1 MEPIPLNTEPVSDFL
16 QSESPKRSSGWKVY
30 ARLIRYALVYKA
42 RLLLAIVLSLVIA
55 FSFGTM
61 IVSLGTAVKLTL
73 YQPSE
78 SQNKTIFHAEEDP
91 AIQYAHEIQK
101 WDTNIHKWFNTQ
113 PSEWDKIFL
122 RFVDRMRAHKL
133 FALSIAIVIVIL
145 LTFISGCARFFQEYF
160 AGSVG
165 AFVSVDLS
173 RKMYQNIMTQSLGFF
188 ESHSSGDVV
197 ARFSNDIF
205 MVNRGLSNAFIKVL
219 REPFKALTFLIVA
232 ISVDPWLT
240 LVGICV
246 LPPLGYALIQ
256 LGLYV
261 RKSVRRSLMKV
272 ADLASLINET
282 TRGILIIKGFQMEE
296 FLKQRYD
303 VEASRLRRFLRKMVK
318 ADSATE
324 PITEFILVVG
334 FSGFILFSGYRVITY
349 RLDMGDLL
357 QVYLALA
364 MILDPVR
371 KLSTVNNMIQTSV
384 ASAERVFEYLD
395 LKPDIQDAP
404 QAVTLEPLSREI
416 RFENVSFSYD
426 GKKVVLDNLNFS
438 IQRGER
444 VALVGPSGSG
454 KTTLVKLIPRFYD
467 VKEGTIYFDSTDI
480 RKATLESLRKQ
491 IAIVTQDTILF
502 SGSVRDNLTGG
513 NTDITDEQIEQALIM
528 SHAREFVSQMP
539 AGLDSNLGEFGQLLS
554 GGQRQRLALARA
566 ILKNPEVLLLDE
578 ATSNL
583 DSESEKYIQEA
594 LTTFLKGR
602 TSIIIA
608 HRLSTIMN
616 ADRILVLDR
625 GKIIEQGSHEQ
636 LLKQQGVY
644 YQLYQHQFRT
654 AYETTEN

>member
-1 MEPIPLNTEPVSDFL
+1 MELLPIHTEPVTNSL
-16 QSESPKRSSGWKVY
+16 LPEHKGSSSGWKVY
-30 ARLIRYALVYKA
+30 LRLLRYALVYKS
-42 RLLLAIVLSLVIA
+42 RLLLAIALSLVIA

-73 YQPSE
+73 YQPKE
-78 SQNKTIFHAEEDP
+78 SQNESFFHPEEDP
-91 AIQYAHEIQK
+91 AIKYAKDIQK
-101 WDTNIHKWFNTQ
+101 WDTNIHKWFNTS
-113 PSEWDKIFL
+113 PAEWDKTFL
-122 RFVDRMRAHKL
+122 QLVDKMRARKL
-133 FALSIAIVIVIL
+133 FALSIAIVIVIV

-173 RKMYQNIMTQSLGFF
+173 KKMYQNIMTQSLGFF

-272 ADLASLINET
+272 ADLASIINET
-282 TRGILIIKGFQMEE
+282 TRGILIIKGFQMEN

-303 VEASRLRRFLRKMVK
+303 IEASRLRKFLRKMVK

-334 FSGFILFSGYRVITY
+334 FSGFILFSGYRVINY

-395 LKPDIQDAP
+395 LQPDIQDDP
-404 QAVTLEPLSREI
+404 QAVPLKPLSKEI
-416 RFENVSFSYD
+416 RFENISFSYD
-426 GKKVVLDNLNFS
+426 GKKIVLDNLNFS
-438 IQRGER
+438 IQRGEK

-454 KTTLVKLIPRFYD
+454 KTTIVKLIPRFYD
-467 VKEGTIYFDSTDI
+467 VKQGAIYFDDIDI
-480 RKATLESLRKQ
+480 RKATLESLRRQ
-491 IAIVTQDTILF
+491 IAIVTQETILF

-513 NTDITDEQIEQALIM
+513 NTNITDEQIEQALIM
-528 SHAREFVSQMP
+528 AHAQEFVSQMP
-539 AGLDSNLGEFGQLLS
+539 NGLDSNLGEFGQLLS

-566 ILKNPEVLLLDE
+566 ILKNPELLLLDE

-616 ADRILVLDR
+616 ADRILVLDH
-625 GKIIEQGSHEQ
+625 GKIVEQGSHEQ
-636 LLKQQGVY
+636 LLKQQGIY
-644 YQLYQHQFRT
+644 YQLYQHQFRST
-654 AYETTEN
+654 YDTTTE

>member
-1 MEPIPLNTEPVSDFL
+1 MEPLPVNTEPIVDSL
-16 QSESPKRSSGWKVY
+16 LSEHRGRSSGWKVY
-30 ARLIRYALVYKA
+30 ARLIRYALIYKT
-42 RLLLAIVLSLVIA
+42 RLLLSIALSLVIA

-61 IVSLGTAVKLTL
+61 IVGLGTAVKLTL
-73 YQPSE
+73 YQPPE
-78 SQNKTIFHAEEDP
+78 MQKKTVFNPEEDP
-91 AIQYAHEIQK
+91 AIKYAHEVQK
-101 WDTNIHKWFNTQ
+101 WDTQIHKWLNTS
-113 PSEWDKIFL
+113 PAEWDKTFL
-122 RFVDRMRAHKL
+122 LFVEKMRAHKL
-133 FALSIAIVIVIL
+133 FALSIAIIIVIL

-219 REPFKALTFLIVA
+219 REPFKALTFLAVA

-303 VEASRLRRFLRKMVK
+303 VEANRLRRFLRKMVK

-371 KLSTVNNMIQTSV
+371 KLSTVNNLIQTSV

-404 QAVTLEPLSREI
+404 HAISLEPLSKEI
-416 RFENVSFSYD
+416 RFENISFSYD
-426 GKKVVLDNLNFS
+426 GKKIVLDNLNFS
-438 IQRGER
+438 IRRGER

-467 VKEGTIYFDSTDI
+467 VKEGTIYFDDTDI
-480 RKATLESLRKQ
+480 RKVTLESLRKQ
-491 IAIVTQDTILF
+491 IAIVTQETILF

-513 NTDITDEQIEQALIM
+513 NTGITDEQIEQALVM
-528 SHAREFVSQMP
+528 AHAKEFVAQMP
-539 AGLDSNLGEFGQLLS
+539 KGLDSNLGEFGQLLS

-625 GKIIEQGSHEQ
+625 GKIVEQGSHEQ
-636 LLKQQGVY
+636 LLKHQGIY
-644 YQLYQHQFRT
+644 YQLYQHQFRN
-654 AYETTEN
+654 AYETTAQ

>member
-1 MEPIPLNTEPVSDFL
+1 
-16 QSESPKRSSGWKVY
+16 
-30 ARLIRYALVYKA
+30 
-42 RLLLAIVLSLVIA
+42 
-55 FSFGTM
+55 M

-78 SQNKTIFHAEEDP
+78 THNRTIFQAEEDP
-91 AIQYAHEIQK
+91 AIKYAHEIRK
-101 WDTNIHKWFNTQ
+101 WDTSIHQWFNTP
-113 PSEWDKIFL
+113 PSEWDKVFL
-122 RFVDRMRAHKL
+122 QLVDKMRAHKL
-133 FALSIAIVIVIL
+133 FALFIAIVIVIL

-165 AFVSVDLS
+165 AFVAVDLS
-173 RKMYQNIMTQSLGFF
+173 KKMYQNIMTQSLGFF

-303 VEASRLRRFLRKMVK
+303 IEASRLRRFLRKMVK

-404 QAVTLEPLSREI
+404 QAVLLEPLKREI
-416 RFENVSFSYD
+416 RFESVSFSYD
-426 GKKVVLDNLNFS
+426 GKKIVLDNLNFS

-467 VKEGTIYFDSTDI
+467 VKEGTIYFDNTDI

-513 NTDITDEQIEQALIM
+513 NTHITDEQIEQALTM
-528 SHAREFVSQMP
+528 AHAKEFVAQMP
-539 AGLDSNLGEFGQLLS
+539 KGLDSNLGEFGQLLS

-594 LTTFLKGR
+594 LTNFLKGR

-608 HRLSTIMN
+608 HRLSTVMN
-616 ADRILVLDR
+616 ADRILVLDCGR
-625 GKIIEQGSHEQ
+625 IIEQGSHEQ

-644 YQLYQHQFRT
+644 YQLYQHQFRN

>member
-1 MEPIPLNTEPVSDFL
+1 MEPLPIDTEPTNTTSL
-16 QSESPKRSSGWKVY
+16 PEHRGSSSGWKVY
-30 ARLIRYALVYKA
+30 FRLIRYALIYKT
-42 RLLLAIVLSLVIA
+42 RLLFAIVLSIVIA

-61 IVSLGTAVKLTL
+61 IVSLGSAVKLTL

-78 SQNKTIFHAEEDP
+78 PLDTNIFSAEEDP
-91 AIQYAHEIQK
+91 ANTYAKEIQK
-101 WDTNIHKWFNTQ
+101 WDIHIHNWLGK
-113 PSEWDKIFL
+113 PPAEWDKLFL
-122 RFVDRMRAHKL
+122 QFVDKMRAHKL
-133 FALSIAIVIVIL
+133 FALSIAIIIVIT

-173 RKMYQNIMTQSLGFF
+173 KQMYQNIMTQSLGFF

-205 MVNRGLSNAFIKVL
+205 MVNRGLSNAFIKIL

-232 ISVDPWLT
+232 VSVDPWLT

-296 FLKQRYD
+296 FLMKRYNE
-303 VEASRLRRFLRKMVK
+303 EASRLRKFLRKMVK

-395 LKPDIQDAP
+395 LRPDIQDAP
-404 QAVTLEPLSREI
+404 QAIPLKPLSREI

-426 GKKVVLDNLNFS
+426 GQKIVLDNLNFS
-438 IQRGER
+438 IQRGEK

-454 KTTLVKLIPRFYD
+454 KTTLVKLIPRLYD
-467 VKEGTIYFDSTDI
+467 IKKGTIYFDDIDI
-480 RKATLESLRKQ
+480 RNATLESLRKQ

-513 NTDITDEQIEQALIM
+513 NTNITDEQIEQALVM
-528 SHAREFVSQMP
+528 AHAKEFVSQMP
-539 AGLDSNLGEFGQLLS
+539 KGLDSNLGEFGQLLS

-566 ILKNPEVLLLDE
+566 ILKKPEILLLDE

-583 DSESEKYIQEA
+583 DTESEKYIQEA
-594 LTTFLKGR
+594 LASFLKGR

-608 HRLSTIMN
+608 HRLSTVMN
-616 ADRILVLDR
+616 ADRIIVLEK

-644 YQLYQHQFRT
+644 YQFYQHQFRN
-654 AYETTEN
+654 AYDISTE

>member
-1 MEPIPLNTEPVSDFL
+1 MEPLPINTEPTTNTFL
-16 QSESPKRSSGWKVY
+16 SEHHGASSGWKVY
-30 ARLIRYALVYKA
+30 FRLIRYALIYKT
-42 RLLLAIVLSLVIA
+42 RLLLAIALSLVIA

-61 IVSLGTAVKLTL
+61 IVSLGSAVKLTL

-78 SQNKTIFHAEEDP
+78 SQRTHIFGAEEDP
-91 AIQYAHEIQK
+91 AIKYAKEIQK
-101 WDTNIHKWFNTQ
+101 WDTHIHNWFRK
-113 PSEWDKIFL
+113 PSANWDKSFL
-122 RFVDRMRAHKL
+122 QFVDKMRAHKL
-133 FALSIAIVIVIL
+133 FAISVAIIMVIT

-173 RKMYQNIMTQSLGFF
+173 KKMYQNIMTQSLGFF

-232 ISVDPWLT
+232 VSVDPWLT

-296 FLKQRYD
+296 FLKQRYNE
-303 VEASRLRRFLRKMVK
+303 EASRLRKFLRKMVK

-395 LKPDIQDAP
+395 LRPDIQDTP
-404 QAVTLEPLSREI
+404 QSVPLKPLAQEI
-416 RFENVSFSYD
+416 RFENVSFSYE
-426 GKKVVLDNLNFS
+426 GEKIVLNNLNFS
-438 IQRGER
+438 IRRGEK

-454 KTTLVKLIPRFYD
+454 KTTIVKLIPRFYD
-467 VKEGTIYFDSTDI
+467 VKEGTIYFDGMDI

-528 SHAREFVSQMP
+528 AHAKEFVSQMP
-539 AGLDSNLGEFGQLLS
+539 KGLDSNLGEFGQLLS

-566 ILKNPEVLLLDE
+566 ILKNPEILLLDE

-594 LTTFLKGR
+594 LASFLKGR

-616 ADRILVLDR
+616 ADRIIVLDR
-625 GKIIEQGSHEQ
+625 GRIIEQGSHEQ

-644 YQLYQHQFRT
+644 YQLYQHQFRN
-654 AYETTEN
+654 AYDTSAE

>member
-1 MEPIPLNTEPVSDFL
+1 MELLPIHTEPVTNSL
-16 QSESPKRSSGWKVY
+16 LPEHKGSSSGWKVY
-30 ARLIRYALVYKA
+30 LRLLRYALVYKS
-42 RLLLAIVLSLVIA
+42 RLLLAIALSLVIA

-73 YQPSE
+73 YQPKE
-78 SQNKTIFHAEEDP
+78 SQNESFFHPEEDP
-91 AIQYAHEIQK
+91 AIKYAKDIQK
-101 WDTNIHKWFNTQ
+101 WDTNIHKWFNTS
-113 PSEWDKIFL
+113 PAEWDKTFL
-122 RFVDRMRAHKL
+122 QLVDKMRARKL
-133 FALSIAIVIVIL
+133 FALSIAIVIVIV

-173 RKMYQNIMTQSLGFF
+173 KKMYQNIMTQSLGFF

-272 ADLASLINET
+272 ADLASIINET
-282 TRGILIIKGFQMEE
+282 TRGILIIKGFQMEN

-303 VEASRLRRFLRKMVK
+303 IEASRLRKFLRKMVK

-334 FSGFILFSGYRVITY
+334 FSGFILFSGYRVINY

-395 LKPDIQDAP
+395 LQPDIQDDP
-404 QAVTLEPLSREI
+404 QAVPLKPLSKEI
-416 RFENVSFSYD
+416 RFENISFSYD
-426 GKKVVLDNLNFS
+426 GKKIVLDNLNFS
-438 IQRGER
+438 IQRGEK

-454 KTTLVKLIPRFYD
+454 KTTIVKLIPRFYD
-467 VKEGTIYFDSTDI
+467 VKQGAIYFDDI
-480 RKATLESLRKQ
+480 
-491 IAIVTQDTILF
+491 D
-502 SGSVRDNLTGG
+502 
-513 NTDITDEQIEQALIM
+513 
-528 SHAREFVSQMP
+528 
-539 AGLDSNLGEFGQLLS
+539 
-554 GGQRQRLALARA
+554 
-566 ILKNPEVLLLDE
+566 
-578 ATSNL
+578 
-583 DSESEKYIQEA
+583 
-594 LTTFLKGR
+594 
-602 TSIIIA
+602 
-608 HRLSTIMN
+608 
-616 ADRILVLDR
+616 
-625 GKIIEQGSHEQ
+625 
-636 LLKQQGVY
+636 
-644 YQLYQHQFRT
+644 
-654 AYETTEN
+654 

>member
-1 MEPIPLNTEPVSDFL
+1 MEPLPINTEPIPNTILPEH
-16 QSESPKRSSGWKVY
+16 RGTSSGWKVY
-30 ARLIRYALVYKA
+30 FRLIRYALIYKT
-42 RLLLAIVLSLVIA
+42 RLLLAIALSLVIA

-61 IVSLGTAVKLTL
+61 IVSLGSAVKLTL

-78 SQNKTIFHAEEDP
+78 TQNRTIFSAEEDP
-91 AIQYAHEIQK
+91 AIKYAGEIQR
-101 WDTNIHKWFNTQ
+101 WDSHIHSWIHK
-113 PSEWDKIFL
+113 PPAGWDQIFL
-122 RFVDRMRAHKL
+122 RFVDKMRAHKL
-133 FALSIAIVIVIL
+133 FALSIAIIIVIT

-173 RKMYQNIMTQSLGFF
+173 KQMYQNIMTQSLGFF
-188 ESHSSGDVV
+188 EAHSSGDVV

-282 TRGILIIKGFQMEE
+282 TRGILIIKGFQMED
-296 FLKQRYD
+296 FLKKRYNE
-303 VEASRLRRFLRKMVK
+303 EASRLRKFLRKMVK

-395 LKPDIQDAP
+395 LQPDIQDAP
-404 QAVTLEPLSREI
+404 QAVPLKPLSREI

-426 GKKVVLDNLNFS
+426 GEKIVLDNLNFS
-438 IQRGER
+438 IQRGEK
-444 VALVGPSGSG
+444 VALVGASGSG

-467 VKEGTIYFDSTDI
+467 VKEGTIYFDDTDI
-480 RKATLESLRKQ
+480 RNATLESLRKQ

-513 NTDITDEQIEQALIM
+513 NENITDEKIEQALVM
-528 SHAREFVSQMP
+528 AHAREFVSQMP
-539 AGLDSNLGEFGQLLS
+539 KGLDSNLGEFGQLLS

-583 DSESEKYIQEA
+583 DSESERYIQEA
-594 LTTFLKGR
+594 LAEFLKGR

-616 ADRILVLDR
+616 ADRIFVLER
-625 GKIIEQGSHEQ
+625 GKIVEQGSHEQ
-636 LLKQQGVY
+636 LLQQQGIY
-644 YQLYQHQFRT
+644 YQLYQHQFRN
-654 AYETTEN
+654 AYEPTTD

>member
-1 MEPIPLNTEPVSDFL
+1 MEPIPVNTEPVSDFL
-16 QSESPKRSSGWKVY
+16 QSEGQKRSSGWKVY

-42 RLLLAIVLSLVIA
+42 RLVIAIALSLVIA

-78 SQNKTIFHAEEDP
+78 THNRTIFQAEEDP
-91 AIQYAHEIQK
+91 AIKYAHEIRK
-101 WDTNIHKWFNTQ
+101 WDTSIHQWFNTP
-113 PSEWDKIFL
+113 PSEWDKVFL
-122 RFVDRMRAHKL
+122 RFVDKMRAHKL
-133 FALSIAIVIVIL
+133 FALFIAIVIVIL

-173 RKMYQNIMTQSLGFF
+173 QKMYQNIMTQSLGFF

-303 VEASRLRRFLRKMVK
+303 IEASRLRRFLRKMVK

-404 QAVTLEPLSREI
+404 HAVLLEPLKREI
-416 RFENVSFSYD
+416 RFESVSFSYD
-426 GKKVVLDNLNFS
+426 GKKIVLDNLNFS

-467 VKEGTIYFDSTDI
+467 VKEGTIYFDNTDI

-513 NTDITDEQIEQALIM
+513 NTHITDEQIEQALTM
-528 SHAREFVSQMP
+528 AHAKEFVAQMP
-539 AGLDSNLGEFGQLLS
+539 KGLDSNLGEFGQLLS

-594 LTTFLKGR
+594 LTNFLKGR

-608 HRLSTIMN
+608 HRLSTVMN
-616 ADRILVLDR
+616 ADRILVLDCGR
-625 GKIIEQGSHEQ
+625 IIEQGSHEQ

-644 YQLYQHQFRT
+644 YQLYQHQFRN

>member
-1 MEPIPLNTEPVSDFL
+1 MELLPVNTESGTELPT
-16 QSESPKRSSGWKVY
+16 SEPKKRSSGWKVY
-30 ARLIRYALVYKA
+30 FRLLKYALVYKS
-42 RLLLAIVLSLVIA
+42 RLILAIVLSLVIA
-55 FSFGTM
+55 FSFGSM
-61 IVSLGTAVKLTL
+61 IVILGNAVKLTL
-73 YQPSE
+73 YQPSD
-78 SQNKTIFHAEEDP
+78 SKSRNVFTSEEDP
-91 AIQYAHEIQK
+91 AINYAQEIQK
-101 WDTNIHKWFNTQ
+101 WDKHIHKWFGK
-113 PSEWDKIFL
+113 PPADWDKIFL
-122 RFVDRMRAHKL
+122 RFVDKMRERKL
-133 FALSIAIVIVIL
+133 FALSVVIIVVIT

-173 RKMYQNIMTQSLGFF
+173 KQMYQNIMAQSLGFF

-219 REPFKALTFLIVA
+219 REPFKAIAFLAVA

-272 ADLASLINET
+272 ADLASIINET
-282 TRGILIIKGFQMEE
+282 TRGILIIKGFQMER

-303 VEASRLRRFLRKMVK
+303 EEASRLRRFLRKMVK

-324 PITEFILVVG
+324 PITEFILVLG
-334 FSGFILFSGYRVITY
+334 FSGFVLFSGYRVITY
-349 RLDMGDLL
+349 QLDMGDLL
-357 QVYLALA
+357 KVYLALA

-395 LKPDIQDAP
+395 LQPDIKDGPEAIS
-404 QAVTLEPLSREI
+404 LKPLSTEI

-426 GKKVVLDNLNFS
+426 GKKIVLDNLNFS
-438 IQRGER
+438 IRRGER

-454 KTTLVKLIPRFYD
+454 KTTIVKLIPRFYD
-467 VKEGTIYFDSTDI
+467 VQEGAIYFDGIDI

-491 IAIVTQDTILF
+491 IAIVTQETILF
-502 SGSVRDNLTGG
+502 SGSIRDNITGG
-513 NTDITDEQIEQALIM
+513 NTEITDEQIKQALIM
-528 SHAREFVSQMP
+528 AHAYEFVSKMP
-539 AGLDSNLGEFGQLLS
+539 GGLDSNLGEFGQLLS

-566 ILKNPEVLLLDE
+566 ILKNPEILLLDE

-594 LTTFLKGR
+594 LSTFLEGR
-602 TSIIIA
+602 TSVIIA
-608 HRLSTIMN
+608 HRLSTVMN
-616 ADRILVLDR
+616 ADRILVLSH
-625 GKIIEQGSHEQ
+625 GKIVEQGTHEE
-636 LLKQQGVY
+636 LLKQRGFY
-644 YQLYQHQFRT
+644 YQLYQHQFRSV
-654 AYETTEN
+654 YENDE